1 MVETTATPI
10 LNARSPQEHVMEIV
24 LGVVQGRCLV
34 AAAELGIADAL
45 ASGPQQIEKLAAKIG
60 ANADN
65 LFRLLRALETIDVFK
80 QVSPGVFA
88 NNRVSDCLRKGFPGS
103 QWAFVNILAPGF
115 GMWDG
120 YTEMLATLR
129 TGRTALFDRWGHDLW
144 EHYRRNPIQT
154 EIFNEAMR
162 SMTAPMTP
170 AVTAAY
176 EWSRFPVI
184 ADIAGGIGTQLVDI
198 LDANPGCRGVVFDQ
212 PEVVKTAVPHER
224 VERVAGNFFE
234 NIPVEA
240 DAYILRNI
248 IHDWSD
254 EDALSILKTL
264 RRATRPTARVM
275 LIEWLIPDTPDFNF
289 GKWTD
294 ITMMAAVGG
303 RERTRS
309 DFKQLFHHSGFEL
322 EDIVAT
328 TSTFTIIIGR
338 PSEEV

>member
-1 MVETTATPI
+1 MAETAATPV
-10 LNARSPQEHVMEIV
+10 LTSSSPQERVMEIV
-24 LGVVQGRCLV
+24 LGVLHGRCLI
-34 AAAELGIADAL
+34 AAAELGVADTL
-45 ASGPQQIEKLAAKIG
+45 ASGPQPVEELAAKVG

-88 NNRVSDCLRKGFPGS
+88 NTPVSDCLRKGATGS
-103 QWAFVNILAPGF
+103 QWAFVNLLAPGF
-115 GMWDG
+115 GIWDG
-120 YTEMLATLR
+120 YTEMLETLR

-144 EHYRRNPIQT
+144 EYYRRNPVRA
-154 EIFNEAMR
+154 EIFNESMR

-176 EWSRFPVI
+176 DWSRFPVI
-184 ADIAGGIGTQLVDI
+184 ADIAGGIGTQLIDI

-212 PEVVKTAVPHER
+212 PEVVATAIPHER

-254 EDALSILKTL
+254 EDALSILRTL
-264 RRATRPTARVM
+264 RRATKPTARVT

-294 ITMMAAVGG
+294 ITMMVAVGG
-303 RERTRS
+303 RERTRA
-309 DFKQLFHHSGFEL
+309 DFERIFRQSGFEL
-322 EDIVAT
+322 EEIVAT
-328 TSTFTIIIGR
+328 ASTFTIIVGR
-338 PSEEV
+338 PSM